1 MKRRVVKAGVLIA
14 VFIAAL
20 VISSLVINSGT
31 DDEIVDMGAPT
42 LPRISFTI
50 DGTEVNPLFGYV
62 QDMDITAMRDTI
74 TPLNADGS
82 LTMDIEAD
90 GREISDI
97 RYEVYSLD
105 GEDMYTDGRADV
117 PAEGETVSLS
127 VGNILSGDVREA
139 VLKVILTVDGETV
152 SYYTRI
158 ASPADLTIS
167 ECLAYAL
174 DFHDKAINKKGTE
187 DLQSH
192 LEPGEESDNTTYQTV
207 NIHSDVTHVQ
217 WGDLSPE
224 IVGDV
229 EWSIKESNTVYT
241 SILAKYQVSCQDEN
255 GGTALYNVK
264 EFFRVRFLVDTIYLL
279 DYNRDM
285 EQVFQGAASEF
296 DDNGILFGITSQ
308 DDIQY
313 ETNRD
318 ETIAAFVQ
326 ERNLWLYNED
336 AGELTEVFSF
346 SDQEGRD
353 MRSKND
359 QHAVRI
365 ISMDDDGNLAFAV
378 YGYMNRGYHEGEVG
392 VGIYYFSVDTNA
404 IEEKAFIPSTKS
416 YAIAADELGK
426 MVYYNHDQSMLYVL
440 ADGTLYQ
447 IDLDNDEQTT
457 LAEGLTE
464 EQYAVSDDGHLM
476 AYQTT
481 GSPED
486 GEKDAGEN
494 TGDDAAENN
503 ADGSA
508 DTAGSGLCVMNL
520 RSGDTYTIDAAEG
533 ESVRP
538 LGFINGDFVFGKAR
552 LADEGVTAAGEEVSP
567 MYEIEI
573 RNSDNKTEAQY
584 SFEDQGIYTT
594 DILIDG
600 NLLTLNRVVKDGDA
614 YNSTSQEYITN
625 NQERK
630 ETSVSL
636 ETYMTDVKETQVR
649 LTFADGIGDAEPKL
663 VKPGQ
668 IASREP
674 LTVTLSGGSSGEK
687 FYVYGMGELV
697 AVYDKAG
704 YAVQK
709 ANEVSGVVISSNQQY
724 VWERGNRDLVYS
736 TDAAAFG
743 KESGETSLAACE
755 RYMEQYEAHQV
766 DLTGC
771 TLDQVLYVI
780 NRGCPVIALVDSD
793 HAVLLTGYTTTDITY
808 IDPDDGGSHTTDMS
822 TLEKQTE
829 SNGNVFIG
837 YIK

>member
-1 MKRRVVKAGVLIA
+1 MKRKIIKAGVLIV

-20 VISSLVINSGT
+20 IISSMIINSGT

-42 LPRISFTI
+42 LPRISFTV
-50 DGTEVNPLFGYV
+50 DQREVNPLFGYV

-82 LTMDIEAD
+82 LTMNIEKN

-105 GEDMYTDGRADV
+105 GEEKYTEGKVEVPEEDSAATLDV
-117 PAEGETVSLS
+117 GT
-127 VGNILSGDVREA
+127 ILSGDTREA
-139 VLKVILTVDGETV
+139 VLKVMLTVGEDTV
-152 SYYTRI
+152 NYYTRV
-158 ASPADLTIS
+158 AMPENLTTA
-167 ECLAYAL
+167 ECLEYAQ
-174 DFHDKAINKKGTE
+174 DFHEKALNKEDTE
-187 DLQSH
+187 EMESH

-207 NIHSDVTHVQ
+207 NIHSDITHVQ

-241 SILAKYQVSCQDEN
+241 SILAKYQVSCVDEN
-255 GGTALYNVK
+255 GESGLYDVK

-285 EQVFQGAASEF
+285 EQVFQGTPQDF
-296 DDNGILFGITSQ
+296 DENGILFGIAS

-313 ETNRD
+313 ETNSD
-318 ETIAAFVQ
+318 ETIVAFVQ
-326 ERNLWLYNED
+326 ERNLWLYNGE
-336 AGELTEVFSF
+336 AHELTQVFSF
-346 SDQEGRD
+346 ANQEGRD

-365 ISMDDDGNLAFAV
+365 ISMDDDGNIAFAV
-378 YGYMNRGYHEGEVG
+378 YGYMNRGFHEGEVG
-392 VGIYYFSVDTNA
+392 VGIYYFSMDSNA

-416 YAIAADELGK
+416 YAIAADELAK
-426 MVYYNHDQSMLYVL
+426 MVYYNHEQSMLHVL
-440 ADGTLYQ
+440 ADGTLYE
-447 IDLDNDEQTT
+447 IDLDADKQTV

-464 EQYAVSDDGHLM
+464 DEYAVSDDGHLM
-476 AYQTT
+476 AYQVKESEEEDKATDKDT
-481 GSPED
+481 GSGQD
-486 GEKDAGEN
+486 K
-494 TGDDAAENN
+494 TAAPSG
-503 ADGSA
+503 GSQI
-508 DTAGSGLCVMNL
+508 CVMNL
-520 RSGDTYTIDAAEG
+520 KSGNTFTIDAAEG

-538 LGFINGDFVFGKAR
+538 LGFINGDFIFGKERSSDA
-552 LADEGVTAAGEEVSP
+552 GVTASGEEISP

-584 SFEDQGIYTT
+584 SFEDENIYTT

-600 NLLTLNRVVKDGDA
+600 NLLTLNRVVKNGNV
-614 YNSTSQEYITN
+614 YSTTDQEYITN

-630 ETSVSL
+630 ESDISL
-636 ETYMTDVKETQVR
+636 TTYTTDVKETQVR
-649 LTFADGIGDAEPKL
+649 MSFANGIASTEPEL

-668 IASREP
+668 IASGKP
-674 LTVTLSGGSSGEK
+674 LTVTISGGSSGEK
-687 FYVYGMGELV
+687 FYVYGMGELID
-697 AVYDKAG
+697 VYDKAA
-704 YAVQK
+704 YAIQK
-709 ANEVSGVVISSNQQY
+709 ANEVAGVVISSEQQY

-736 TDAAAFG
+736 TDASSFRTEG
-743 KESGETSLAACE
+743 DETSLAACE

-771 TLDQVLYVI
+771 ELEQVLYVI
-780 NRGCPVIALVDSD
+780 NRGCPVITLIDTD

-808 IDPDDGGSHTTDMS
+808 IDPEDGTNHTVGMGTM
-822 TLEKQTE
+822 EKQTKKA
-829 SNGNVFIG
+829 GNVFIG
-837 YIK
+837 YIR

>member
-1 MKRRVVKAGVLIA
+1 MKKRIIKAGVLIA

-31 DDEIVDMGAPT
+31 EDEIVDMGAPT
-42 LPRISFTI
+42 LPRISFTV

-74 TPLNADGS
+74 TPLGADGS
-82 LTMDIEAD
+82 LTMNIEDD
-90 GREISDI
+90 GNDISDI

-105 GEDMYTDGRADV
+105 GEDMYADGKADV
-117 PAEGETVSLS
+117 PDEGEQVSLS
-127 VGNILSGDVREA
+127 IGNILSDEVREA
-139 VLKVILTVDGETV
+139 VLKVILTADDETV

-158 ASPADLTIS
+158 AAPSDLTTGK
-167 ECLAYAL
+167 CLEYAM
-174 DFHDKAINKKGTE
+174 DFHDKAINKEGTE
-187 DLQSH
+187 DLESH
-192 LEPGEESDNTTYQTV
+192 LEPGDESDNTTYQTV

-255 GGTALYNVK
+255 SDTALYNVK

-285 EQVFQGAASEF
+285 EQIFQGTASEF

-308 DDIQY
+308 DDVQY
-313 ETNRD
+313 ETNSD
-318 ETIAAFVQ
+318 ETIVAFVQ
-326 ERNLWLYNED
+326 ERNLWLYNGEED
-336 AGELTEVFSF
+336 ELTEVFSF

-447 IDLDNDEQTT
+447 IDLDNDKQTT
-457 LAEGLTE
+457 LAKGLTE

-481 GSPED
+481 GGTED
-486 GEKDAGEN
+486 GKEDTKK
-494 TGDDAAENN
+494 NN
-503 ADGSA
+503 ADGGA
-508 DTAGSGLCVMNL
+508 GTAGSAICVMNL
-520 RSGDTYTIDAAEG
+520 KSGDTYTIDAGEG
-533 ESVRP
+533 ETVRP

-552 LADEGVTAAGEEVSP
+552 LSDEGTTVAGEEVSP

-584 SFEDQGIYTT
+584 SFEDQNIYTT
-594 DILIDG
+594 DILIEE
-600 NLLTLNRVVKDGDA
+600 NLLTLNRVVKEGKT

-625 NQERK
+625 NQER
-630 ETSVSL
+630 EESSVTL
-636 ETYMTDVKETQVR
+636 EKYSTDVKETQLR
-649 LTFADGIGDAEPKL
+649 LTFADGIGNTEPEL
-663 VKPGQ
+663 IKPGQ
-668 IASREP
+668 IASKEP
-674 LTVTLSGGSSGEK
+674 LTVTLSGGDSGEK

-697 AVYDKAG
+697 AIYDKAG
-704 YAVQK
+704 YAIQR
-709 ANEVSGVVISSNQQY
+709 ANELSGVVISSNQEY

-736 TDAAAFG
+736 TDAAAFS

-755 RYMEQYEAHQV
+755 RYMERYEAHQV

-780 NRGCPVIALVDSD
+780 NRGCPVIALVDSN
-793 HAVLLTGYTTTDITY
+793 HAVLLTGYTMTDITY
-808 IDPDDGGSHTTDMS
+808 IDPDDGKSHTAGIS
-822 TLEKQTE
+822 ALEKQTE
-829 SNGNVFIG
+829 SSGNVFIG